1 MAVFE
6 YKALAETGKMT
17 KGIIDAETAASARRK
32 LREQQLFPTEIT
44 ESFGKDSKT
53 QSEFN
58 VKMGF
63 SGVSTRDLS
72 LMTRQL
78 AVLLRAGMPLV
89 ESLKALT
96 DQTSN
101 NRLKKTIYDI
111 RSTVLEGKT
120 LADGLGAHPKVFSP
134 LYVNMVRAGEAS
146 GSLEPVLFRLD
157 SILDHQ
163 AKLKAKIIS
172 TLAYPCFM
180 VLFAIALISFL
191 TLVIMPKITDLFTKR
206 DQQLPKITE
215 WLMWSTDFISSYW
228 YLIIAASV
236 LLLVGWR
243 SWVSYP
249 GGRKQ
254 WDRFKLKVPLF
265 GTLHLKLIC
274 GRFARIL
281 GTMLES
287 GLTMMKALEVVNTII
302 GNTHIEATLRDV
314 MADVRKGRGL
324 SVPMGESGEFPAMLV
339 NMIDLGQ
346 RSGELDDM
354 LRQTADT
361 YDDDVEV
368 TIEAI
373 VSLMEPVII
382 ITMGVFVGLLVLSIL
397 MPILEMSSTIG
408 G

>member
-1 MAVFE
+1 
-6 YKALAETGKMT
+6 
-17 KGIIDAETAASARRK
+17 
-32 LREQQLFPTEIT
+32 
-44 ESFGKDSKT
+44 
-53 QSEFN
+53 
-58 VKMGF
+58 
-63 SGVSTRDLS
+63 
-72 LMTRQL
+72 
-78 AVLLRAGMPLV
+78 
-89 ESLKALT
+89 
-96 DQTSN
+96 
-101 NRLKKTIYDI
+101 
-111 RSTVLEGKT
+111 
-120 LADGLGAHPKVFSP
+120 
-134 LYVNMVRAGEAS
+134 
-146 GSLEPVLFRLD
+146 
-157 SILDHQ
+157 
-163 AKLKAKIIS
+163 
-172 TLAYPCFM
+172 
-180 VLFAIALISFL
+180 
-191 TLVIMPKITDLFTKR
+191 
-206 DQQLPKITE
+206 
-215 WLMWSTDFISSYW
+215 MWSTDFISSYW

>member
-6 YKALAETGKMT
+6 YKALAETGKIT

-146 GSLEPVLFRLD
+146 GSLESVLFRLD

>member
-228 YLIIAASV
+228 YLIVAASV